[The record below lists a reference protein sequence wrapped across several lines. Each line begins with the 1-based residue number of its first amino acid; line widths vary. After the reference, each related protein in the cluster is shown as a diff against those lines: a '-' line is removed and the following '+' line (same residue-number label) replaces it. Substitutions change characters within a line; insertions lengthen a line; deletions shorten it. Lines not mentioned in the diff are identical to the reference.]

1 LRLRTER
8 DPSLAF
14 ATEANKAFARQEIS
28 AVIPDRGTN
37 HIDALK
43 LALRLGPEVIYLLTD
58 ADEPQL
64 SAAELD
70 LIHRAN
76 RGRTRIH
83 AIEFGQGE
91 ALPQAPMNFLQKLA
105 VQSGGTYR
113 YYDVKRLG
121 RPM

>member
-1 LRLRTER
+1 MTSLRWLLSLGSLR
-8 DPSLAF
+8 
-14 ATEANKAFARQEIS
+14 
-28 AVIPDRGTN
+28 RG
-37 HIDALK
+37 
-43 LALRLGPEVIYLLTD
+43 RV
-58 ADEPQL
+58 L

-70 LIHRAN
+70 QIHRAN

-121 RPM
+121 RP